1 MKYLCDKR
9 KIKCVFLAL
18 LLGLLF
24 SSCASTFGRDVLSEE
39 AHQRAIGA
47 GIIGRVDMQP
57 GAQTRRNLVEVRY
70 GDIINSEG
78 SVQISFDTSQIR
90 PLFFER
96 DEVRLLEVF
105 VSSNQYVEKGDV
117 LAMGS
122 FDTRELE
129 SQIEILQLAIE
140 REEQAFL
147 RDQDQHE
154 DILWEMRVTRD
165 RMTDA
170 FEWETQ
176 NYRIQRQEILYA
188 NFIRQQEHRLEQYHE
203 ELAELYEL
211 QEGEKILAPFDG
223 IIIIGREFD
232 SGTVIRN
239 YESVVGI
246 IAPDRFQFVV
256 TGNIDLVRY
265 GDRFPAE
272 ITNPSFE
279 FEVQVVSDPIT
290 MDTRED
296 VYTFVLQPVD
306 WEAFWDRIAEL
317 GVEYSA
323 FRNLRINGHPIRHEI
338 HNVLTIPR
346 AALREHDDEVYV
358 LLYEDGEV
366 KMRFVDA
373 GLRDGT
379 NVQILSGLQE
389 GQQVVR

>member
-1 MKYLCDKR
+1 MCVKR
-9 KIKCVFLAL
+9 KIKCLSLIL
-18 LLGLLF
+18 LLGLIF
-24 SSCASTFGRDVLSEE
+24 SSCTSPLGRDVLSEE

-47 GIIGRVDMQP
+47 GIIGRVDTQP
-57 GAQTRRNLVEVRY
+57 GATIRRNLAEVRY
-70 GDIINSEG
+70 ADIINAEG

-96 DEVRLLEVF
+96 DEVRLLEVY

-117 LAMGS
+117 LAIGS
-122 FDTRELE
+122 FDTRDLE
-129 SQIEILQLAIE
+129 AQVEILELAIE
-140 REEQAFL
+140 REEQAL
-147 RDQDQHE
+147 SRDVEQHE

-165 RMTDA
+165 RMTDI

-176 NYRIQRQEILYA
+176 NYRIQRQELLYA
-188 NFIRQQEHRLEQYHE
+188 NFVRQQERKLEQYRE
-203 ELAELYEL
+203 ELAELNEL
-211 QEGEKILAPFDG
+211 IEGERILAPFDG
-223 IIIIGREFD
+223 IIIVGREFD

-246 IAPDRFQFVV
+246 IAPDRFQFTV

-265 GDRFPAE
+265 GDRFPAA
-272 ITNPSFE
+272 ISNPSFE
-279 FEVQVVSDPIT
+279 FEMQVVSDPIT
-290 MDTRED
+290 TDTRED
-296 VYTFVLQPVD
+296 IYTFVLQPVD
-306 WEAFWDRIAEL
+306 WESFWDRIRSL
-317 GVEYSA
+317 GIEYSA
-323 FRNLRINGHPIRHEI
+323 LRNLRINGSPIRHEI

-358 LLYEDGEV
+358 LLYENGEV